1 MSPLPRPRPRVTAAA
16 PLGGPL
22 LGGPLLGGPLPA
34 AALHA
39 LATRGS
45 GPVSEV
51 RSLLTGRP
59 AATVPHSTPADV
71 FTAIATAA
79 DAQRVWAR
87 RTERDRRAALARLD
101 RWIARHRTDLGEL
114 LAHGFGLCG
123 RDTAAELRA
132 AGRALR
138 PGRRT
143 VLPRVGGAT
152 RAALVRELPRPRPA
166 TSVATHTDD
175 SRPLASLLEAAVPA
189 LLDGSAVLSH
199 VSPRAAVLAARLC
212 AAAVAA
218 GLPAGIWRLVIAPPG
233 SPTAAVLDEHA
244 ETVIPPCCPAPC
256 PGARRPGLLVVRH
269 DARLR
274 TAVAQA
280 GRACFSRAGQGC
292 TAAPLVAVHD
302 TRYGAFLRRLANLAA
317 QLPAGAPGARSST
330 LSSLPG
336 SGPCADFARFA
347 RSIAHDARLHPVL
360 TGGPRPDLAPY
371 LHEPVVARTAPGPG
385 PGPLPDPA
393 LLAALPPGPLAL
405 VVRYTHWSDVLALA
419 RHTGRHTTLVTNGRS
434 AHLAAQFP
442 GPRPDDV
449 H

>member
-1 MSPLPRPRPRVTAAA
+1 MNPLPPPRVTATA
-16 PLGGPL
+16 
-22 LGGPLLGGPLPA
+22 LLGGPLPD
-34 AALHA
+34 AALYA

-71 FTAIATAA
+71 FTAIATAT
-79 DAQRVWAR
+79 DARRVWAR
-87 RTERDRRAALARLD
+87 RTDRDRRAALARLD
-101 RWIARHRTDLGEL
+101 RWIARHRTYLGEL
-114 LAHGFGLCG
+114 LAHGSGLCG
-123 RDTAAELRA
+123 TDTAAELRD

-138 PGRRT
+138 PGRRP
-143 VLPRVGGAT
+143 VLPR
-152 RAALVRELPRPRPA
+152 VRELPRPRGVPRVGEPPRARPA
-166 TSVATHTDD
+166 TTVATHTDD

-274 TAVAQA
+274 TAVPQA

-292 TAAPLVAVHD
+292 TAAPVVAVHD
-302 TRYGAFLRRLANLAA
+302 TQYGTFLRRLANLAA
-317 QLPAGAPGARSST
+317 HLPAGGAPGARSSA
-330 LSSLPG
+330 LPSLQG
-336 SGPCADFARFA
+336 SGPCTDFARFA

-360 TGGPRPDLAPY
+360 TGGHRPDLAPY

-393 LLAALPPGPLAL
+393 LLAAIPPGPLAL

-419 RHTGRHTTLVTNGRS
+419 RHTGRHATLITNGRS
-434 AHLAAQFP
+434 AHLAAQFAGLP
-442 GPRPDDV
+442 ADDIR
-449 H
+449 

>member
-1 MSPLPRPRPRVTAAA
+1 MNPLPPSRVTATA
-16 PLGGPL
+16 
-22 LGGPLLGGPLPA
+22 LLGGPLPA

-39 LATRGS
+39 VATRGG

-101 RWIARHRTDLGEL
+101 RWIARHRRYLGEL
-114 LAHGFGLCG
+114 LAHGSGLCG
-123 RDTAAELRA
+123 TDTADELRA
-132 AGRALR
+132 AVRALR
-138 PGRRT
+138 PGRRPL
-143 VLPRVGGAT
+143 LPRA
-152 RAALVRELPRPRPA
+152 RALPRVRELPRPRPA
-166 TSVATHTDD
+166 TTVATHTDD
-175 SRPLASLLEAAVPA
+175 GRPLASLVEAAVPA

-212 AAAVAA
+212 AAAVSA
-218 GLPAGIWRLVIAPPG
+218 GLPAGIWRLVIAPSG
-233 SPTAAVLDEHA
+233 SLTAAVLDEHA
-244 ETVIPPCCPAPC
+244 ETVIPPCCPAPG

-269 DARLR
+269 DARPR
-274 TAVAQA
+274 MAVTRA
-280 GRACFSRAGQGC
+280 GLACFSRAGQGC

-302 TRYGAFLRRLANLAA
+302 SHHDTFLRRLADLAA
-317 QLPAGAPGARSST
+317 QLPVGTPGKPSAA

-336 SGPCADFARFA
+336 SGACADFARFA
-347 RSIAHDARLHPVL
+347 RGIAHDPRLHPVL
-360 TGGPRPDLAPY
+360 TGRHRPDLAPY
-371 LHEPVVARTAPGPG
+371 LYEPVVARTARGPG

-405 VVRYTHWSDVLALA
+405 IVRYTHWSDVLALA
-419 RHTGRHTTLVTNGRS
+419 RHTGRHATLVTNGPP
-434 AHLAAQFP
+434 AHLAAQFAGLP
-442 GPRPDDV
+442 ADDIR
-449 H
+449 

>member
-1 MSPLPRPRPRVTAAA
+1 MNPLPPPRVTATA
-16 PLGGPL
+16 
-22 LGGPLLGGPLPA
+22 LLGGPLPD

-71 FTAIATAA
+71 FTAIATAT
-79 DAQRVWAR
+79 DARRVWAR
-87 RTERDRRAALARLD
+87 RTDRDRRAALARLD
-101 RWIARHRTDLGEL
+101 RWIARHRTYLGEL
-114 LAHGFGLCG
+114 LAHGSGLCG
-123 RDTAAELRA
+123 TDTAAELRD

-138 PGRRT
+138 PGRPP
-143 VLPRVGGAT
+143 VLPR
-152 RAALVRELPRPRPA
+152 VRELPRPRGVPRVGEPPRSRPA
-166 TSVATHTDD
+166 TTVATHTDD

-274 TAVAQA
+274 TAVPQA

-292 TAAPLVAVHD
+292 TAAPVVAVHD
-302 TRYGAFLRRLANLAA
+302 TQYGTFLRRLANLAA
-317 QLPAGAPGARSST
+317 HLPAGGAPGARSSA
-330 LSSLPG
+330 LSSLQG

-360 TGGPRPDLAPY
+360 TGGHRPDLAPY

-393 LLAALPPGPLAL
+393 LLAAIPPGPLAL

-419 RHTGRHTTLVTNGRS
+419 RHTGRHATLITNGRS
-434 AHLAAQFP
+434 AHLAAQFAGLP
-442 GPRPDDV
+442 ADDIR
-449 H
+449 

>member
-1 MSPLPRPRPRVTAAA
+1 MSPLPRPRVTATA
-16 PLGGPL
+16 
-22 LGGPLLGGPLPA
+22 LLGGPLPA

-51 RSLLTGRP
+51 QSLLTGRP

-101 RWIARHRTDLGEL
+101 RWIARHRTYLGEL
-114 LAHGFGLCG
+114 LAHGAGLCG

-143 VLPRVGGAT
+143 VLPRPRGVP
-152 RAALVRELPRPRPA
+152 RIRELPRPRPA

-233 SPTAAVLDEHA
+233 SLTAAVLDEHA

-292 TAAPLVAVHD
+292 TAAPLIAVHD
-302 TRYGAFLRRLANLAA
+302 THHGTFLRRLASLAA
-317 QLPAGAPGARSST
+317 QLPAGAPGVRSSA

-336 SGPCADFARFA
+336 RGPCADFARFA

-360 TGGPRPDLAPY
+360 TGGHRPDLAPY
-371 LHEPVVARTAPGPG
+371 LHEPVIAGTAGGPG

-393 LLAALPPGPLAL
+393 LLTALPPGPLAL
-405 VVRYTHWSDVLALA
+405 VVRYTHWSDVLTLA
-419 RHTGRHTTLVTNGRS
+419 RHTGRHATLITNGRS
-434 AHLAAQFP
+434 AHLAAQFA
-442 GPRPDDV
+442 GLRAADI

>member
-1 MSPLPRPRPRVTAAA
+1 MTPLPPPRVTAT
-16 PLGGPL
+16 
-22 LGGPLLGGPLPA
+22 PLLGGPLPA

-51 RSLLTGRP
+51 RSLLTDRP

-71 FTAIATAA
+71 FAAIATAT

-87 RTERDRRAALARLD
+87 RPERDRRAALARLD
-101 RWIARHRTDLGEL
+101 RWIARHRTYLGEL
-114 LAHGFGLCG
+114 LAHGSGLCG
-123 RDTAAELRA
+123 TDTADELRA
-132 AGRALR
+132 AERALR
-138 PGRRT
+138 PGRRS
-143 VLPRVGGAT
+143 VPPR
-152 RAALVRELPRPRPA
+152 VRELPRTRGVPHARGVPRVRELPRRRPA
-166 TSVATHTDD
+166 TTVATHTDD

-256 PGARRPGLLVVRH
+256 PGAPRPGLLVVRH

-292 TAAPLVAVHD
+292 TAAPIVAVHD
-302 TRYGAFLRRLANLAA
+302 THHATFQRRLANLAA
-317 QLPAGAPGARSST
+317 HLPAGGAPGARSSA

-360 TGGPRPDLAPY
+360 TGGHRPDLAPY
-371 LHEPVVARTAPGPG
+371 VHEPVVARTAPGPG

-393 LLAALPPGPLAL
+393 LLAAIPPGPLAL
-405 VVRYTHWSDVLALA
+405 IVRYTHWSDVLALA
-419 RHTGRHTTLVTNGRS
+419 HHTGRHATLITNGRS
-434 AHLAAQFP
+434 AHLAAQFAGLP
-442 GPRPDDV
+442 ADDIR
-449 H
+449 